1 MTYLTPRPFLTL
13 KTLNFKN
20 FIFFKTLRNID
31 DMQMCW
37 EVAKEVWR
45 HKYRAN
51 QTPRLQSQPPP
62 TNQPVPQQSQQPQQQ
77 PQQQHQAPVEPVLPA
92 VDDVIGQARELGCN
106 LIAGL
111 DVNANAQDSGNYS
124 GE

>member
-1 MTYLTPRPFLTL
+1 
-13 KTLNFKN
+13 
-20 FIFFKTLRNID
+20 
-31 DMQMCW
+31 MQMCW
-37 EVAKEVWR
+37 EVAKEVWK

-51 QTPRLQSQPPP
+51 QTPRLQP
-62 TNQPVPQQSQQPQQQ
+62 TNQRV
-77 PQQQHQAPVEPVLPA
+77 QAPVQLPVAPVVNPVNPVLPV

-106 LIAGL
+106 LVAGL